1 VNPERWQQIKAALHH
16 ALELEGSARQTYLE
30 QFERDDPQLH
40 GELLSLVSAS
50 ERAGEAFL
58 HDRASNPGTDSD
70 ENPTSRLGRRIGPY
84 RLDEII
90 GSGGMGEVFRATRI
104 DAEFKM
110 QVAIKLIQAGRDTKL
125 VVNRFKGERQILAGL
140 DHPNIARLLDGGST
154 ADGMPY
160 FVMELVKGQPI
171 QEYCEQL
178 RLNLSARLE
187 LFLQVCG
194 AVQYAHQRLV
204 VHRDL
209 KPRNILVG
217 ADGIPKLLDFGIAK
231 IFEPGRAGTA
241 AQETLTVLRLMT
253 PDYASPEQVRGEP
266 VTTVSDVYSLGVIL
280 YELLT
285 GQRPRTQLD
294 QTTNFNLE
302 SELIRPSKVVGSK
315 RQLRGD
321 LDNIVMMALR
331 HDPARR
337 YHSVEQLAEDIQ
349 RHLSSRPV
357 IARPDT
363 FAYRV
368 SRFVRRYTAAVAAAA
383 AVLVAI
389 VTGLVLVE
397 QQSRV
402 AQAARLRAEQRFN
415 DVRQLAHALIF
426 DIHDAVQNLPGG
438 TPARRQIV
446 RTALQ
451 YLDKLSGEAS
461 HDPLLQE
468 EIAAGYARLGD
479 IQGRALEASESDS
492 AGAIRSYQR
501 ALALRAA
508 ILQDQPR
515 NAPVRAAMVGDGMRL
530 SELLWLGGKAK
541 DALNYSG
548 QAVTDSESLIER
560 HPDNEDY
567 RILLA
572 RSLMSNGYLHFK
584 IEGESTVALA
594 SIGRSITLFK
604 AAWTEHPED
613 QMLGRQLSLAYT
625 RSGEIL
631 EADPQGLDEALAM
644 DQEAR
649 RILQVLVTA
658 APHDSDLRHL
668 LAFADF
674 GVADVLIKMKKP
686 DEAAHPE
693 QMALTEI
700 KALSAADPKIVEYHA
715 DVAFVTGALAGILNQ
730 QRNFSPAI
738 TLARAGLAEMKSI
751 SAGTNAYFSYVNVT
765 LQEALGAAYAGLAAN
780 TRLSRPQRKRDWLA
794 AQQSYSQA
802 LAILK
807 VLGVQSHEAALEA
820 STVAGHLDDCTRE
833 LKTLAA
839 P

>member
-1 VNPERWQQIKAALHH
+1 MNPERWQQVKAALHQ
-16 ALELEGSARQTYLE
+16 ALELEGSARQTYLDGV
-30 QFERDDPQLH
+30 ERDDPQLH

-58 HDRASNPGTDSD
+58 HNRTANRGTDLD
-70 ENPTSRLGRRIGPY
+70 ENLASRLGRRIGPY
-84 RLDEII
+84 QLDEII

-110 QVAIKLIQAGRDTKL
+110 QVAIKLIQVGRDTTF
-125 VVNRFKGERQILAGL
+125 VVNRFRGERQILASL

-154 ADGMPY
+154 SDGMPY
-160 FVMELVKGQPI
+160 FVMELVEGKPI
-171 QEYCEQL
+171 QEYCEQQ
-178 RLNLSARLE
+178 RLNLAARLE

-209 KPRNILVG
+209 KPSNILVG
-217 ADGIPKLLDFGIAK
+217 TDGVPKLLDFGIAK
-231 IFEPGRAGTA
+231 IFEPGQTGAV

-280 YELLT
+280 HELLT
-285 GQRPRTQLD
+285 GQRPRAQVD

-302 SELIRPSKVVGSK
+302 PELIRPSKVVGSK

-331 HDPARR
+331 QDPARR

-357 IARPDT
+357 LARPDT
-363 FAYRV
+363 FAYRA
-368 SRFVRRYTAAVAAAA
+368 SRFVRRYTAAVVAAG

-389 VTGLVLVE
+389 VTALVLVE

-402 AQAARLRAEQRFN
+402 AQASRLRAEQRFN
-415 DVRQLAHALIF
+415 DVRQLAHTLIF
-426 DIHDAVQNLPGG
+426 DLHDAIQNLPGG
-438 TPARRQIV
+438 TPARHQIV

-451 YLDKLSGEAS
+451 YLDKLSGEAA
-461 HDPLLQE
+461 HDPLLQQ

-492 AGAIRSYQR
+492 AAAIRSYQR

-541 DALNYSG
+541 DALIYSG
-548 QAVTDSESLIER
+548 QAVTDSESLIKN

-567 RILLA
+567 AILLA
-572 RSLMSNGYLHFK
+572 RSLLSNGYLNFK
-584 IEGESTVALA
+584 IDGESTAALA

-604 AAWTEHPED
+604 VAWTKHPDD

-631 EADPQGLDEALAM
+631 EADPHRLDQALAM
-644 DQEAR
+644 DREAR
-649 RILQVLVTA
+649 RNLQVLVTA
-658 APHDSDLRHL
+658 APHDADLGHL

-674 GVADVLIKMKKP
+674 GVADVLIKMKKL
-686 DEAAHPE
+686 DEAAQSE

-715 DVAFVTGALAGILNQ
+715 DVAFVTGALAGISNQ
-730 QRNFSPAI
+730 QGNFSQAI
-738 TLARAGLAEMKSI
+738 ILARAGVAEMSPI

-765 LQEALGAAYAGLAAN
+765 LQEALGAAQAGLATN
-780 TRLSRPQRKRDWLA
+780 TQLSRSQRKGDWLA
-794 AQQSYSQA
+794 AQQSYSRA

-807 VLGVQSHEAALEA
+807 VLGVQSREAALEA
-820 STVAGHLDDCTRE
+820 ATVTGHLDDCTRE
-833 LKTLAA
+833 VKALAA